1 MNFLSQSFPVGRL
14 FGVRIHIHLLFI
26 FYLLWELVGAAKGGA
41 SAIAD
46 ELIFFTMIFGIVL
59 LHEFGH
65 CVGARSVGGSAEDI
79 MLWPLGGIAFGGA
92 PMTPWAQF
100 VTVAAG
106 PLVNVLICLAVA
118 ALLIVSTGS
127 PGVIS
132 LNPFAGPGLRHM
144 THAWQL
150 YAWLVYRL
158 SYYLFLFNMLPV
170 FPMDGGQ
177 LLRAA
182 LWPSLGLHRATLI
195 SAQLGIVGAIGFAA
209 WGLQRGQQIM
219 VVIAIWG
226 GLTAYQ
232 HYQAARAGLA
242 SDHFYSIDRSIEQAG
257 RAHRRR
263 GFWSR
268 LWQRLRGPSPPR
280 PGVNPNPGGW
290 QRKLD
295 DESSL
300 ERELDRI
307 LAKVHDHGLHSLTYV
322 ERQTLERATR
332 ERQRRERETYGRVD

>member
-26 FYLLWELVGAAKGGA
+26 IYIAWELVGAAKGGTGA
-41 SAIAD
+41 VTD
-46 ELIFFTMIFGIVL
+46 EIIFFTMIFGIVL

-65 CVGARSVGGSAEDI
+65 CVGARAVGGSAEDI
-79 MLWPLGGIAFGGA
+79 MLWPLGGIAFAGA

-106 PLVNVLICLAVA
+106 PFVNVLICVAVA
-118 ALLIVSTGS
+118 LLLFVATGS
-127 PGVIS
+127 FDVVS
-132 LNPFAGPGLRHM
+132 LNPFAGPGVHRM
-144 THAWQL
+144 THGWQV

-182 LWPSLGLHRATLI
+182 LWPALGLHRSTLI
-195 SAQLGIVGAIGFAA
+195 AAQLGIVGAIGFAV
-209 WGLQRGQQIM
+209 WGLQSGRQMM
-219 VVIAIWG
+219 VVIGIWG

-232 HYQAARAGLA
+232 HYQAARAGLQL
-242 SDHFYSIDRSIEQAG
+242 DRFYSIDRSIRQAG
-257 RAHRRR
+257 RATRRR

-268 LWQRLRGPSPPR
+268 LWQHFRRPSTA
-280 PGVNPNPGGW
+280 NPNPNPSAW
-290 QRKLD
+290 QRRV
-295 DESSL
+295 DEEQTL
-300 ERELDRI
+300 EHELDRI

-332 ERQRRERETYGRVD
+332 ERQARERESYDRVD